1 MRTIVTVPVLSESFA
16 RLGVPLTLV
25 NTAGPT
31 VYVSGLPPYDPETG
45 ELVRGDIATQTDT
58 CLRALAACLTAA
70 GASFDD
76 VVNVRIYAANAG
88 HYRTIN
94 EVYARHFT
102 GDAPTRVFVPVASWS
117 GEFDIEIDAVAY
129 LSPGDAE
136 PAA

>member
-1 MRTIVTVPVLSESFA
+1 MRSIVTVPVLSEAFA

-25 NTAGPT
+25 NTAGPM

-58 CLRALAACLTAA
+58 CLRALTACLAAA
-70 GASFDD
+70 GASLDD
-76 VVNVRIYAANAG
+76 VVNVRVYAANAG

-94 EVYARHFT
+94 DVYARHFP
-102 GDAPTRVFVPVASWS
+102 GAAPTRVFVPVASWS

-129 LSPGDAE
+129 L
-136 PAA
+136 AAATPETSG